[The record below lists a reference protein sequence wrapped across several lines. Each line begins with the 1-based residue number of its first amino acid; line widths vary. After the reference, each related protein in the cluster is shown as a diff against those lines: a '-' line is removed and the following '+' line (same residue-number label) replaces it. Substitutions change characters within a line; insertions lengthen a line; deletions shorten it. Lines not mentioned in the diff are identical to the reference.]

1 MRHGE
6 RFYMQKEVTRK
17 SIGKKKTKNVI
28 LEWSTSNFLGPM
40 HYNKRKF
47 DTPLVNL
54 LKINKTGKVLDFITN
69 EVSLLDISGRN
80 FFNEMQRKLINER
93 H

>member
-1 MRHGE
+1 
-6 RFYMQKEVTRK
+6 
-17 SIGKKKTKNVI
+17 
-28 LEWSTSNFLGPM
+28 M